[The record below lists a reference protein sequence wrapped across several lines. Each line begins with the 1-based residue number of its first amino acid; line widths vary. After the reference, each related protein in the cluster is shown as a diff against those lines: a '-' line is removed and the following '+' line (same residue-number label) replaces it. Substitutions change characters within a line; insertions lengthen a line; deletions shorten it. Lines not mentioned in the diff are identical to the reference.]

1 MIQTEPTSIPQE
13 LQDPMEIFIDHYAKL
28 ATNSGW
34 IDHARHQV
42 MVMEKDSSKLFVG
55 LGKAV
60 TQRIKELN
68 VTKQ

>member
-1 MIQTEPTSIPQE
+1 
-13 LQDPMEIFIDHYAKL
+13 MEIFIDHYAKL

-60 TQRIKELN
+60 AQRIKEIN
-68 VTKQ
+68 VSDHI